1 MGYGPLDG
9 GILTGKYKR
18 GEPVPEGSRV
28 SKIKQMQETLTDQT
42 FDILDELQAIGA
54 KYDLAMNQLAI
65 AWVLT
70 RPFITT
76 PILGGKRPEHFRPM
90 YGLCEVQLDP
100 EDVARIDELSKH
112 AVQRPFANQPMVN
125 GSTLALNRW

>member
-1 MGYGPLDG
+1 
-9 GILTGKYKR
+9 
-18 GEPVPEGSRV
+18 
-28 SKIKQMQETLTDQT
+28 MQETLTDQT